1 MVAQKGDVSSVAYGL
16 RELLRKLEGLSY
28 STFPGS
34 DKEQQRFLAVVR
46 TWANVPWTEMTWDP
60 AARKMQEML
69 PSLREVCALKCAN
82 LHYTKS
88 IHRIR
93 ALVEGICAWQA
104 DAVEE
109 AATAQKAKAQKAV
122 EAAAEKAARAQAE
135 AETKAAR
142 RARVVEA
149 RASVTR
155 ETRRWGGRD
164 GYTRQT
170 PVMLTAEQS
179 EAVRAVVEAMEK
191 NVFALE
197 SLVTD
202 LSREKLWYIKKA
214 VAYLDSC
221 SGDGTWIWNAE
232 EWAAASEELTWA
244 RDTWSKLADE
254 NKAAAGFTALAAA
267 CDACIRDMQQY
278 KALCDATQ
286 DGIAWY
292 KRMLGLKANLD
303 ALKELNG

>member
-93 ALVEGICAWQA
+93 ALVEGICAWQT

-155 ETRRWGGRD
+155 ETRRWGAVQ
-164 GYTRQT
+164 RQA
-170 PVMLTAEQS
+170 PVMLTAEKK
-179 EAVRAVVEAMEK
+179 EAVRVVVQAMETD
-191 NVFALE
+191 VFALE
-197 SLVTD
+197 MLVEQM
-202 LSREKLWYIKKA
+202 SREKLWYIEKT

-221 SGDGTWIWNAE
+221 SGEGTWIWNAE
-232 EWAAASEELTWA
+232 AWGAVIAELTEA
-244 RDTWSKLADE
+244 RAWWHGIECFLISD
-254 NKAAAGFTALAAA
+254 A
-267 CDACIRDMQQY
+267 CDACIRDLQQY
-278 KALCDATQ
+278 KEVCAGKDTWGARA
-286 DGIAWY
+286 G
-292 KRMLGLKANLD
+292 RMFGMAAKLEVLKDLA
-303 ALKELNG
+303 EG